1 MQFLSFAKCLRHVVL
16 KNIQIIIMNIKVLL
30 ILMKETMQMI
40 GMVIRE
46 PEETH
51 GQRMKN
57 LSQMDMI
64 RKNIE
69 QATDIELEG
78 DKNML
83 LGCILILLIVVGG
96 RAMKEGAF
104 DNIYLIIIA
113 LLAIIYPA
121 LFFLYL
127 MDGDKEL
134 ILNSEGGFAL
144 MAIVTFAEIGG
155 LIYLLK
161 RKFLTVGTKN
171 YDKNMGYGSIGVL
184 IGISLIIIIRIITI
198 LM

>member
-1 MQFLSFAKCLRHVVL
+1 
-16 KNIQIIIMNIKVLL
+16 
-30 ILMKETMQMI
+30 
-40 GMVIRE
+40 
-46 PEETH
+46 
-51 GQRMKN
+51 MKN

>member
-1 MQFLSFAKCLRHVVL
+1 
-16 KNIQIIIMNIKVLL
+16 
-30 ILMKETMQMI
+30 
-40 GMVIRE
+40 
-46 PEETH
+46 
-51 GQRMKN
+51 
-57 LSQMDMI
+57 
-64 RKNIE
+64 
-69 QATDIELEG
+69 
-78 DKNML
+78 ML

-104 DNIYLIIIA
+104 DNIYIIIIA